1 MDKGRMRGSVWRKR
15 KRTEGRRE
23 GGRKAFKLNLT
34 LHQHN
39 KDSGQQGGERLGV
52 LLLWS
57 QVAKN
62 ASEA

>member
-1 MDKGRMRGSVWRKR
+1 MDKGRMRGSGWRKR
-15 KRTEGRRE
+15 KRMEGRRE

-34 LHQHN
+34 LHRHY

-52 LLLWS
+52 FLLSS

-62 ASEA
+62 ASGA

>member
-1 MDKGRMRGSVWRKR
+1 MEKEKKD
-15 KRTEGRRE
+15 GRRE

-34 LHQHN
+34 LHRHN